1 MTMIDCADCKL
12 ANGKSAACC
21 QEISIRMGVATDM
34 KFWDDLRWMVAHK
47 NVSVA
52 RKISDGEWYVI
63 FETECEQLTS
73 HGRCWVYDS
82 RPNICADY
90 SSKTCVINGS
100 GDIYDLEFNSYE
112 DFTQY
117 MKDTVVPEY
126 EKDLNQSQIKI
137 KKSIDRIKNW
147 PLR

>member
-1 MTMIDCADCKL
+1 MTMIDCADCKH
-12 ANGKSAACC
+12 ANGKPASCC
-21 QEISIRMGVATDM
+21 QEISIKMGSPSSLEW
-34 KFWDDLRWMVAHK
+34 WDELRWMVAHK

-90 SSKTCVINGS
+90 SNKTCMINGK
-100 GDIYDLEFNSYE
+100 GNLYDLKLNGYEEFTE
-112 DFTQY
+112 Y
-117 MKDTVVPEY
+117 MKEHVIPEY
-126 EKDLNQSQIKI
+126 QQDLEQTQIEIEQSKQQ
-137 KKSIDRIKNW
+137 IKNW